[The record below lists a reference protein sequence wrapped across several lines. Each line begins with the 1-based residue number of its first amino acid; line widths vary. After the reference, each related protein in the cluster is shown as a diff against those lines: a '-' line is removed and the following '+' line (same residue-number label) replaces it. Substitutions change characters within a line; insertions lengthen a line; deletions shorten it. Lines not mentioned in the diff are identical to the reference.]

1 MLVET
6 GPVPHVLVMMMEAAR
21 LVDSER
27 FGRRVR
33 RRVVD
38 ATRRI
43 VVVVII
49 IVVSVGVGRRRRDGD
64 GRDGPLL
71 LHEAV
76 QFEPV
81 GAAAVA
87 GAALGH
93 AHQQALAEAAGFA
106 RRPVLLVDDALA
118 AVLAL
123 GDHRQIVVGSA
134 EERL

>member
-49 IVVSVGVGRRRRDGD
+49 IVVSVGVGRRR
-64 GRDGPLL
+64 
-71 LHEAV
+71 
-76 QFEPV
+76 
-81 GAAAVA
+81 
-87 GAALGH
+87 
-93 AHQQALAEAAGFA
+93 
-106 RRPVLLVDDALA
+106 
-118 AVLAL
+118 
-123 GDHRQIVVGSA
+123 
-134 EERL
+134 

>member
-64 GRDGPLL
+64 RRDGPLL

-93 AHQQALAEAAGFA
+93 AHQQALAEAAGLA

-118 AVLAL
+118 AVFAL